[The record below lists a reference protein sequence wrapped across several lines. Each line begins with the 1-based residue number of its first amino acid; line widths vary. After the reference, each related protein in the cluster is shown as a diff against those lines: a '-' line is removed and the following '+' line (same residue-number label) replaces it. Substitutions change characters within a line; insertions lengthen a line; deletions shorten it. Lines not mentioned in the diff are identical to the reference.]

1 MSGQEVATIPVA
13 ESGEV
18 RALKQR
24 LNRLHGIPSRFRQR
38 LLFCGQA
45 LDDFVKLESSMDLEL
60 VLLAYST
67 ASKAQTSQLLN
78 AAENGSASEACAAT
92 SS

>member
-1 MSGQEVATIPVA
+1 MMSGQEVATIPFA

-24 LNRLHGIPSRFRQR
+24 LHRLHGIPSRFRQR
-38 LLFCGQA
+38 LLCCGDA
-45 LDDFVKLESSMDLEL
+45 LDDSVKLDSPMDLEL

-67 ASKAQTSQLLN
+67 ASKTQGIKLLS
-78 AAENGSASEACAAT
+78 AAEIGSASEACAC
-92 SS
+92 